1 MFNNLQVKTI
11 SNPSLL
17 TYCKNYSKPKYI
29 EFIEFIEFFYNL
41 GFEVGF
47 YRAKTTVSK
56 YVFVKKGDKEIKIR
70 FSNHLPNLL
79 KEEQKDSDYYVGRKH
94 NGKWISSEE
103 IKKLVLKEFSI

>member
-29 EFIEFIEFFYNL
+29 EFIEFFYNL
-41 GFEVGF
+41 GFEVGL
-47 YRAKTTVSK
+47 YRAKTTASK
-56 YVFVKKGDKEIKIR
+56 YVFIKKGNKEIKIR
-70 FSNHLPNLL
+70 FSNHLPNPL
-79 KEEQKDSDYYVGRKH
+79 KEEKHDSDYYVGRKH
-94 NGKWISSEE
+94 DRKWISSEE